1 VNRPSFE
8 SNNGFTLIELMIA
21 VAILTIAA
29 SLAMP
34 EFLRWNA
41 QSRLRQATSEIATQL
56 VLARMAAM
64 NRNRAVD
71 VTVQTTAGVVHM
83 SAVAPSAGV
92 FVINDKAFP
101 IQVSSVIG
109 SPVTVS
115 FSSLG
120 IRTSG
125 GTGTQSIGVCDI
137 YKRQYSVTI
146 IPSGK
151 VNWSV
156 NPTGTPCP

>member
-1 VNRPSFE
+1 MNRRMFAR
-8 SNNGFTLIELMIA
+8 NGGFTLIELMIT

-29 SLAMP
+29 SLALP
-34 EFLRWNA
+34 EFLRWHA

-64 NRNRAVD
+64 NRNRNVD
-71 VTVQTTAGVVHM
+71 VTVQTAGGLVHLFATAPATG
-83 SAVAPSAGV
+83 AA
-92 FVINDKAFP
+92 VINDKTFP
-101 IQVSSVIG
+101 NQVPSIVG

-120 IRTSG
+120 IKTSG

-137 YKRQYSVTI
+137 YKRQYSVSV

-151 VNWSV
+151 VSWSV

>member
-1 VNRPSFE
+1 
-8 SNNGFTLIELMIA
+8 
-21 VAILTIAA
+21 
-29 SLAMP
+29 
-34 EFLRWNA
+34 
-41 QSRLRQATSEIATQL
+41 
-56 VLARMAAM
+56 M

-71 VTVQTTAGVVHM
+71 VTVQATAGVVHM

>member
-1 VNRPSFE
+1 MNRWMFE
-8 SNNGFTLIELMIA
+8 RNGGFTLIELMIA
-21 VAILTIAA
+21 VAILTIGV
-29 SLAMP
+29 SLAIP
-34 EFLRWNA
+34 EFLRWHT

-64 NRNRAVD
+64 NRNRNVD
-71 VTVQTTAGVVHM
+71 VTVQVVGGLVHL
-83 SAVAPSAGV
+83 SAAASGA
-92 FVINDKAFP
+92 
-101 IQVSSVIG
+101 SVIKDITFPTQVPSIVG

-120 IRTSG
+120 IKTSG
-125 GTGTQSIGVCDI
+125 GTGTQLIGVCDT
-137 YKRQYSVTI
+137 YKRQYSVSV

-156 NPTGTPCP
+156 NPTGNPCP